1 MRRIF
6 NRFARPS
13 MRTNQLENV
22 ERIFKKFGLLILW
35 SSIQCV
41 RVLGFNFWKILVSL
55 REDLH
60 ALLSASGATVAND

>member
-1 MRRIF
+1 
-6 NRFARPS
+6 

-60 ALLSASGATVAND
+60 ALLSASGATVANDWLERDIFREKL